1 MNDSDLVP
9 ATCTRLSWPSRSA
22 WTLALLLLACGTTAG
37 SQPRKE
43 HDNMD
48 EFKFEIDRDGSFEAD
63 EEWLLF
69 KNARLSTRGKPKIIS
84 GIGIAINAPREVQFS
99 EGPDEGGSFS
109 EGPRRLPEETQFI
122 VCVAT
127 RFVYN
132 MMGYESDFMDHVFL
146 EAVDTR
152 THEAYGASALLADD
166 SDIREHLIPP
176 PSDMTEPETDHTNTT
191 IGEFLRA
198 NLDKMMK
205 LPAVETEYI
214 VSASLDDYRS
224 NALTVKLVRRKPSP

>member
-1 MNDSDLVP
+1 
-9 ATCTRLSWPSRSA
+9 
-22 WTLALLLLACGTTAG
+22 
-37 SQPRKE
+37 
-43 HDNMD
+43 
-48 EFKFEIDRDGSFEAD
+48 
-63 EEWLLF
+63 
-69 KNARLSTRGKPKIIS
+69 
-84 GIGIAINAPREVQFS
+84 VQFS

-152 THEAYGASALLADD
+152 THQEYGASALLADD

-176 PSDMTEPETDHTNTT
+176 PKDMAEPETDHTNTT

-198 NLDKMMK
+198 NLAKMMQ

-214 VSASLDDYRS
+214 VSASVDDYRS